1 MKNVTIVDSV
11 MGTGKTSWAIDY
23 MNSCPNENYIYIA
36 PLLSEDTRIVDNCK
50 SNFYTPK
57 NLGSG
62 KLENLNDL
70 LANGDN
76 VASTHVLFRNL
87 NDDSK
92 RYIQDNKY
100 ILVLDEVLDV
110 IEQIS
115 FKKDDISWMISTNR
129 ITVDE
134 SGLVHWSK
142 EYSNYNGEFSWIKDL
157 AENGCLYLIDDAFF
171 MWQYPPEIFKL
182 FKESYVLTY
191 LFESSLLYNYFI
203 VNDIEFNKKSIRIE
217 DFGTRVLAEY
227 YKPDLTKIRDKIHV
241 YDGKLNYN
249 IDQKKDTALS
259 KTWLTSSYHRDDVEQ
274 LKNNLYNFYRHEM
287 KATPKKFMWSTT
299 KECAKR
305 LSDTHY
311 RYDTIDKI
319 KKWEEKH
326 NRPMTKEDKR
336 PVLTF
341 VPCNARGTNEFSGKT
356 VLAYCLNV
364 YTLPAYNNFF
374 RFRSGD
380 EITID
385 QDAYALSQLIQWIWR
400 SAIRNGQEIWIYI
413 PSNRMR
419 RLFLNWLNS
428 DKQVEENAD
437 EH

>member
-1 MKNVTIVDSV
+1 MGKVTIVDSV
-11 MGTGKTSWAIDY
+11 MGTGKTSWAMDY
-23 MNSCPNENYIYIA
+23 MNANSDENFIYIA
-36 PLLSEDTRIVDNCK
+36 PLLSEDARIIDGCNGD
-50 SNFYTPK
+50 FYAPI

-70 LANGDN
+70 LAAGDN

-87 NDDSK
+87 NEDSK
-92 RYIQDNKY
+92 RYIKDNNY
-100 ILVLDEVLDV
+100 ILILDEVLDV
-110 IEQIS
+110 IEQIA

-129 ITVDE
+129 IKVDE
-134 SGLVHWSK
+134 SGRVFWSE

-191 LFESSLLYNYFI
+191 MFESSLLYNYFK
-203 VNDIEFNKKSIRIE
+203 VNEVDFEKKSIKVE

-227 YKPDLTKIRDKIHV
+227 YKPDLAKIRDKIHV
-241 YDGKLNYN
+241 YDGKLNDN

-259 KTWLTSSYHRDDVEQ
+259 KTWLTSSYHKADVEL
-274 LKNNLYNFYRHEM
+274 LKKNLYNYYRNEM
-287 KATPKKFMWSTT
+287 KATPRKFMWSTT
-299 KECAKR
+299 KECAKK
-305 LSDTHY
+305 LSDPHY
-311 RYDTIDKI
+311 RYDTIEKI

-326 NRPMTKEDKR
+326 GCVMTKADKR
-336 PVLTF
+336 PTLTF
-341 VPCNARGTNEFSGKT
+341 VPCNARGTNEFSDRT

-385 QDAYALSQLIQWIWR
+385 QDAYALSQLIQWVWR

-419 RLFLNWLNS
+419 RLFTDWLNLG
-428 DKQVEENAD
+428 K
-437 EH
+437 